1 MSQAGCS
8 YLFKKAGLQGGMA
21 KISEEDS
28 QGAVDV
34 SDPAWDHTTQW
45 TSGKLEAV
53 WEDVVGIH
61 KEAAECE
68 ELGQNENA
76 WATGV
81 ILQIL
86 ERGLKGYP
94 TLQIK
99 NVQMQ
104 TIGPSLLPQTPS
116 QVQVNKKLDT
126 APKM

>member
-1 MSQAGCS
+1 M
-8 YLFKKAGLQGGMA
+8 
-21 KISEEDS
+21 
-28 QGAVDV
+28 
-34 SDPAWDHTTQW
+34 
-45 TSGKLEAV
+45 

-61 KEAAECE
+61 KEAAESE

-86 ERGLKGYP
+86 KKGLKRHP
-94 TLQIK
+94 TLQVK

-104 TIGPSLLPQTPS
+104 TIDPNLLPRTPS
-116 QVQVNKKLDT
+116 QVQINQKLDI